1 MSNFKEFCSEYAGAI
16 IGAIIAILILCT
28 GLYKLIIAIIL
39 IGMGIFVGNYIQKN
53 KYEVK
58 EKLKNFIDRM

>member
-1 MSNFKEFCSEYAGAI
+1 MSGFKDFIMQYRGAI
-16 IGAIIAILILCT
+16 IGAIVAILILLT
-28 GLYKLIIAIIL
+28 NLYRLIIGIIL
-39 IGMGIFVGNYIQKN
+39 ICLGIFVGNYIQQN

>member
-1 MSNFKEFCSEYAGAI
+1 MNSFKSFVTEYRGAI
-16 IGAIIAILILCT
+16 IGAMIAILILLT
-28 GLYKLIIAIIL
+28 GLYKLIVGIIL
-39 IGMGIFVGNYIQKN
+39 IGMGIFVGNYIQQN